1 MPCKSCVV
9 RYGTRSY
16 YLNYLSVSNHIRD
29 VISKC
34 AQSLFAFKVLRCHRM
49 NNKALEQVYKAA
61 VIEKLLHASPPW
73 LGFATGADKQRV
85 EAFVR
90 RGVRHGLYRAS
101 DPTPTQLT
109 EVSDDNLFSNLL
121 TNSNHVL
128 KQLLPDNS
136 NHHYNLR
143 HRRHTLTLSIKT
155 DARNFVVRQLF
166 RDMY

>member
-1 MPCKSCVV
+1 MSLINIL
-9 RYGTRSY
+9 GITIS
-16 YLNYLSVSNHIRD
+16 NHLSVSDHIRD

-34 AQSLFAFKVLRCHRM
+34 AQSLFAFKVLRCHGM
-49 NNKALEQVYKAA
+49 NNEA
-61 VIEKLLHASPPW
+61 VVIAKLLYASPAW
-73 LGFATGADKQRV
+73 WRFATAADKQRV

-101 DPTPTQLT
+101 DPTPTQLA
-109 EVSDDNLFSNLL
+109 EASDDNLFNNVL

-128 KQLLPDNS
+128 KPLLPDKS